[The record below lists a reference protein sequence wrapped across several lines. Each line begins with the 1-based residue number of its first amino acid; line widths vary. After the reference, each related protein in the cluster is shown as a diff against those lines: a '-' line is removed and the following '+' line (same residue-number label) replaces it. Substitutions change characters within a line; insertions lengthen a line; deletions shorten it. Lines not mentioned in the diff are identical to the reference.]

1 MIAADEIPPPGISP
15 SGAIIGEFSDYD
27 GLIDR
32 LRERAAALGVPY
44 RVLDEL
50 TGLGEGGTAKY
61 LADLHLKHLSIRSML
76 RITSALG
83 VKAVLVID
91 EGLVRE
97 MRPLWDMSRR
107 ARAKRLAP
115 LGQRTVQRVLPE
127 VAKEMGRRGGS
138 ARMQKL
144 SPHLRRRLARLA
156 ARARWQNRET
166 P

>member
-1 MIAADEIPPPGISP
+1 
-15 SGAIIGEFSDYD
+15 
-27 GLIDR
+27 
-32 LRERAAALGVPY
+32 LRKRAAALGVPY

-61 LADLHLKHLSIRSML
+61 LADLHLKHLSIRSLLKM
-76 RITSALG
+76 TEALG

-97 MRPLWDMSRR
+97 MRPLWDMRDVRR

-115 LGQRTVQRVLPE
+115 LGQRTVARVLPE
-127 VAKEMGRRGGS
+127 VAREMGRRGGS
-138 ARMQKL
+138 MRMQKL
-144 SPHLRRRLARLA
+144 SPRLRRRLAQMA
-156 ARARWQNRET
+156 ARARWQNRQET